1 MKTLRKLFTL
11 GIIISIINFP
21 VFIYSQGI
29 NEDIQKHKLDSIG
42 KEAVKEQFALMRN
55 DIKTGFSSVGND
67 GRYKISYDVMTIKDI
82 DDVVKAKIE
91 GRKTAIRNIIFETA
105 KDIENNQYASV
116 VFENNILSKDEQEEV
131 KEFYNAVN
139 ENNISLRSLAMSIK
153 MVVEISKE
161 MYNSAINATVP
172 QIKKD
177 LYIEYTAFAHELS
190 NIVVDLLENFEQKGV
205 IELQSLYS
213 KQKSIVDETTTKI
226 KIKSEEYSRRF
237 DSGNIMEEN
246 YKKKIKMHEDLISV
260 LDESLAQWVVLF
272 ETIEKQKD
280 WANNVQSKVQDF
292 RDLRDDAGL
301 QLEVLAVMGVTMGIL
316 DHFNNLGEITEIA
329 LIPLLSI
336 NIELVND
343 LFRTDIPKD
352 MKNKSLKLNTED
364 YEN

>member
-1 MKTLRKLFTL
+1 M
-11 GIIISIINFP
+11 
-21 VFIYSQGI
+21 
-29 NEDIQKHKLDSIG
+29 
-42 KEAVKEQFALMRN
+42 
-55 DIKTGFSSVGND
+55 
-67 GRYKISYDVMTIKDI
+67 
-82 DDVVKAKIE
+82 
-91 GRKTAIRNIIFETA
+91 
-105 KDIENNQYASV
+105 
-116 VFENNILSKDEQEEV
+116 
-131 KEFYNAVN
+131 
-139 ENNISLRSLAMSIK
+139 
-153 MVVEISKE
+153 
-161 MYNSAINATVP
+161 
-172 QIKKD
+172 
-177 LYIEYTAFAHELS
+177 
-190 NIVVDLLENFEQKGV
+190 VDLLENFEQKGV